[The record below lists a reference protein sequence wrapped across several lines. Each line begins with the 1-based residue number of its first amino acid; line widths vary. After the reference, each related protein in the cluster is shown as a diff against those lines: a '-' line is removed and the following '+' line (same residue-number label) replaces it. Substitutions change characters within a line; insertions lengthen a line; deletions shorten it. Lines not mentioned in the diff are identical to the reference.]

1 MNTNVSPTLGWK
13 EQPDN
18 SSQFIRIMRITTLL
32 LLLGCIHLSAK
43 TLSQTI
49 TIRVERQP
57 LARVFEIIEAQTG
70 YQVMYNDRFVRSTK
84 PVTIVA
90 ERMPLEDFLKA
101 VLTPESLTYQI
112 EEKTVLLRRLERTP
126 LPSGQLKPEVPDEKT
141 VTGKVTD
148 NAGAPLVGVT
158 VAVRGTTI
166 GVTTDVEGT
175 YHVKFPSEYNALKFS
190 MIGFESE
197 EHNIDN
203 QTLLNVTLKLSVS
216 SLDEIVVVGYGTQ
229 KKVNL
234 TGAVDVVAGK
244 ELANRSSA
252 NIGSLLQGA
261 SPNLNIF
268 VPATGGE
275 PGGAPS
281 WNIRGVGSLSGG
293 GPLILVDGV
302 EMNVNNLEPES
313 VESVSI
319 LKDAAASAIYGSRAP
334 FGVVLITT
342 KKGSSKKGMSVS
354 YTNNFSFAS
363 PINLPKMH
371 NALMFATAF
380 NQMHANSGQAPKF
393 PEAQMD
399 RIRGYMNGTYTP
411 EYDTINPPNSLW
423 RGRHEGNANYDYIDV
438 IYKDYSISQKHNLS
452 LSGGDQKT
460 QYYLSAGLFDQGS
473 AYHWIDEY
481 YRRYNILA
489 NFTSNP
495 TKWLSINLNTKFS
508 NSAARH
514 PTGSSGLTKTEM
526 IYGIQTFPPL
536 TPMYHVKGHII
547 HPDINQM
554 MRGGRENIISND
566 LWTTLGMELEPVEKW
581 KTKVLYNYNYNTGKY
596 TKHDKQ
602 VFFEVPNGSYGN
614 IGSPQSGFT
623 QDWSADNYYAFSA
636 TTSYEKTL
644 GGHNAR
650 LMVGYEQEL
659 KKYSALFG
667 NRRELISEAVPS
679 MNTATGAFQVNDRMS
694 HWATQ
699 AVFGRFNYN
708 YKEIYLLEVNARYNG
723 SSRFGSGKRWA
734 LFPSFSVGYNIANE
748 SFWAPF
754 ANSINNLKLR
764 ASYGSLGNQNVPNY
778 LYLSNI
784 PIGYNLEWVLNN
796 TRPKYALTPSIVSAN
811 LTWEEIKNTNAGI
824 EVSFLKHRLSLVAD
838 WYHRETSK
846 MFGPA
851 RILPASLGTNP
862 PQENN
867 ASLST
872 KGWELSVSWKDQ
884 LENGLGYEI
893 RGTLSDNKSVIT
905 EYLNEAGVIDLYYP
919 GKVYGEIWGYETDGL
934 IQQRGES
941 MPDQS
946 SLYNSWGPGDIKY
959 KDLDGNNVIDFGNRT
974 LENHG
979 DLRIIGNSQPRYM
992 FGLFSNASWKG
1003 FDMNMFWQGVGK
1015 RNIFPGWSP
1024 AYWGFLSRD
1033 WAFYEGHENY
1043 WRPENETNILGPNT
1057 NAFYPKPYN
1066 SEETDKNM
1074 HTQTRFLENAAYVR
1088 LKNLQIGYSLP
1099 TTLVKRM
1106 AMQKLRIYFS
1116 GENLLT
1122 FTKFSKLLD
1131 PETAFNTASG
1141 YGVGM
1146 TYPLSK
1152 SYSLGLNVTF

>member
-1 MNTNVSPTLGWK
+1 MINNVTSALGWK
-13 EQPDN
+13 KLPDKL
-18 SSQFIRIMRITTLL
+18 SRVFRIAGAAALL
-32 LLLGCIHLSAK
+32 VLMTGLQLNATSLQ
-43 TLSQTI
+43 QTI
-49 TIRVERQP
+49 TVRVDRQP
-57 LARVFEIIEAQTG
+57 LTRVFEIIESQTG
-70 YQVMYNDRFVRSTK
+70 YQVMYNDRFVRSAR

-90 ERMPLEDFLKA
+90 ENMPLEDFLKA
-101 VLTPESLTYQI
+101 ILMPESLTYHI
-112 EEKTVLLRRLERTP
+112 VEKTVLLRRLE
-126 LPSGQLKPEVPDEKT
+126 KPVPEKAQVAAPVIQEKV

-148 NAGAPLVGVT
+148 ETGAPLAGVT
-158 VAVRGTTI
+158 VTVAGTTT
-166 GVTTDVEGT
+166 GVITGVQGE
-175 YHVKFPSEYNALKFS
+175 YRIQLPSAHNTLWFS
-190 MIGFESE
+190 MIGFEPAE
-197 EHNIDN
+197 QAVEN
-203 QTLLNVTLKLSVS
+203 LSVLNITLRPS
-216 SLDEIVVVGYGTQ
+216 VSALEEIVVVGYGTQ

-268 VPATGGE
+268 VPSAGGE
-275 PGGAPS
+275 PGASPS

-313 VESVSI
+313 VESISI

-342 KKGSSKKGMSVS
+342 KKGSSQKGVSVN
-354 YTNNFSFAS
+354 YTNNFAFSA

-393 PEAQMD
+393 PESQMD

-423 RGRHEGNANYDYIDV
+423 RGRHEGNANYDYIDL
-438 IYKDYSISQKHNLS
+438 IYKDFSVSQKHNLS

-460 QYYLSAGLFDQGS
+460 QYYISAGLFDQGS
-473 AYHWIDEY
+473 SYNWIDEF

-489 NFTSNP
+489 NFTSTP
-495 TKWLSINLNTKFS
+495 TKWLSINLNTKFA

-554 MRGGRENIISND
+554 MRGGRENMINND
-566 LWTTLGMELEPVEKW
+566 LWTTLGVELEPVEKW
-581 KTKVLYNYNYNTGKY
+581 KTRVLYNYNYNTGKY

-602 VFFEVPNGSYGN
+602 VFFEVPNGSFGN

-636 TTSYEKTL
+636 TTSYEKAF

-650 LMVGYEQEL
+650 LMTGFEQEL
-659 KKYSALFG
+659 KKYSSLFG
-667 NRRELISEAVPS
+667 NRRELISEIVPS
-679 MNTATGAFQVNDRMS
+679 ISTATGASLVDDGMG
-694 HWATQ
+694 HWSTQ
-699 AVFGRFNYN
+699 AVFGRFNYD
-708 YKEIYLLEVNARYNG
+708 YRGTYLFEVNARYNG
-723 SSRFGSGKRWA
+723 SSRFAGGKRWA
-734 LFPSFSVGYNIANE
+734 LFPSFSAGYNLANE
-748 SFWAPF
+748 SFWEPL
-754 ANSINNLKLR
+754 ANHVNNLKLR
-764 ASYGSLGNQNVPNY
+764 ASYGALGNQNVPNY
-778 LYLSNI
+778 LYLSNV
-784 PIGYNLEWVLNN
+784 PIGYNLEWVLGDM
-796 TRPKYALTPSIVSAN
+796 RPKYAMTPNIISAN
-811 LTWEEIKNTNAGI
+811 LTWEEITTTNLGI
-824 EVSFLKHRLSLVAD
+824 DVSFLKHRLSVVAD
-838 WYHRETSK
+838 WYHRKTDK

-851 RILPASLGTNP
+851 GLLPAALGTSA

-867 ASLST
+867 ASMSA

-884 LENGLGYEI
+884 LANGLAYEV
-893 RGTLSDNKSVIT
+893 RGTLSDSRSVIT
-905 EYLNEAGVIDLYYP
+905 RYLNELGLIDSYYP

-934 IQQRGES
+934 IQQAGEQ

-946 SLYNSWGPGDIKY
+946 RLYNSWGPGDIKY
-959 KDLDGNNVIDFGNRT
+959 KDLDGDNVIDFGNRT
-974 LENHG
+974 LDNHG
-979 DLRIIGNSQPRYM
+979 DLRIIGNSQPRYT
-992 FGLFSNASWKG
+992 FGLLSNAAWKG

-1043 WRPENETNILGPNT
+1043 WRPADETNILGPNT

-1074 HTQTRFLENAAYVR
+1074 HTQTRFLENAAYLR

-1099 TTLVKRM
+1099 SGFVKRL

-1122 FTKFSKLLD
+1122 FTKFTKLLD

-1152 SYSLGLNVTF
+1152 SYSFGLNVTF